1 MARAAPTRRAT
12 LTTDHQSIKD
22 VAAVK
27 ITLIRRLTLVFLLF
41 IGTTTQ
47 AQILDVHGSYLPSID
62 SRPVAFGFGAGL
74 GTTRRF
80 GIVNLLPS
88 ANLDYV
94 RVQHL
99 GPGRA
104 SAGVDVRILPSW
116 ESRWGAPF
124 IGGSASSNWS
134 GGQQSEWGGSRLGWD
149 VLAGYIL
156 GGVNSNVGIKFEE
169 RFGYVRGQ
177 PHTALT
183 RIGLVTLL

>member
-1 MARAAPTRRAT
+1 
-12 LTTDHQSIKD
+12 
-22 VAAVK
+22 VK
-27 ITLIRRLTLVFLLF
+27 IHLIRGLTLAFMLVS
-41 IGTTTQ
+41 GTTSQ

-74 GTTRRF
+74 GTTRKF

-88 ANLDYV
+88 ASLDYV
-94 RVQHL
+94 RAQHL
-99 GPGRA
+99 GPGRG
-104 SAGVDVRILPSW
+104 SAGLDVRLLPSW

-134 GGQQSEWGGSRLGWD
+134 GGQQSEWGGARLGLD
-149 VLAGYIL
+149 ALAGYIL

-183 RIGLVTLL
+183 RIGFVTLL